1 MRQAIVEVIR
11 SSSLPDLDDSDLITI
26 KRLMKEKINKVLRNS
41 YIIQVFVSDF
51 RVLIQ

>member
-1 MRQAIVEVIR
+1 
-11 SSSLPDLDDSDLITI
+11 LPDLDDSDLITI